1 MLHDRNK
8 RGTDQFTTQ
17 NNGKLLTEY
26 PPGKLGFNPIN
37 NDSKLVITRVWY
49 LGYKPNSPQKHF
61 CQMQG
66 RVDLITKQEG
76 YFCGSRAYILFFSL
90 LLIFLHKKYF
100 ETVYN
105 CNLIFQSAM
114 FETVSNCNDNSIESG
129 IGLMNVLSS

>member
-1 MLHDRNK
+1 MLHERNK

-37 NDSKLVITRVWY
+37 NDSKLVITGVWY
-49 LGYKPNSPQKHF
+49 LGYKPNSPQTHF

-76 YFCGSRAYILFFSL
+76 YFCGSRAYPLFFSL
-90 LLIFLHKKYF
+90 LLIFLHKRY
-100 ETVYN
+100 
-105 CNLIFQSAM
+105 
-114 FETVSNCNDNSIESG
+114 FETVSNCNDKSIESG
-129 IGLMNVLSS
+129 IGLMNVLSSQVCSKQLCNILRVIT